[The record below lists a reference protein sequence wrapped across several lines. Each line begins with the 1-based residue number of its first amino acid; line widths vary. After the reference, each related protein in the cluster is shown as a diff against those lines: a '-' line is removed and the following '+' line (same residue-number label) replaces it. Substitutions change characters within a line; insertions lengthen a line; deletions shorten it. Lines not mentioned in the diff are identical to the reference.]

1 VAISADERIEL
12 CTAVGGL
19 LLEACTEH
27 DVRRVMAT
35 DAGFDRDLWRKM
47 AEQGVIGML
56 IDDKYGGIGLGP
68 VELEAVTEQ
77 TGAALLPSP
86 FISSGVLA
94 ASVIQAGGSGED
106 KRRLLPGL
114 ADGSSI
120 GTVAIT
126 GERGT
131 WMPEDI
137 DVAAD
142 TDGTLSGHSHYVTF
156 GQAADVILVVAR
168 TSTGPS
174 VFEVAPNA
182 DGFTRRAEAVFDATV
197 PLSAYTFD
205 RTPARR
211 LGCAGWEAVQHA
223 LDLTVVA
230 LAGEQVGGA
239 RRILDIT
246 VDYLKTRIQFGRPIG
261 SFQALKHFAADLLL
275 EVESATSAAQ
285 HAATQMEPGEAG
297 DPMASGGAVALAGFV
312 CAEAYENTALHSIQ
326 MHGGIGFTWEHPAH
340 LFLRRARSGAQ
351 LFGGSRQ
358 HRERYLISK
367 GA

>member
-12 CTAVGGL
+12 CTAVGDL
-19 LLEACTEH
+19 LQETCTEH

-47 AEQGVIGML
+47 ADQGVIGML
-56 IDDKYGGIGLGP
+56 IDDDYGGIGLGP

-94 ASVIQAGGSGED
+94 ASVIHAGGSGED

-126 GERGT
+126 GQRGT
-131 WMPEDI
+131 WTLEDI

-142 TDGTLSGHSHYVTF
+142 TDGTLSGHAHYVTF

-168 TSTGPS
+168 TSNGPG
-174 VFEVAPNA
+174 VFEVAPDA
-182 DGFTRRAEAVFDATV
+182 DGFTRRADAVFDATV
-197 PLSAYTFD
+197 PLSTYTFD
-205 RTPARR
+205 RTHTRR

-246 VDYLKTRIQFGRPIG
+246 VEYLKTRIQFGRPIG

-285 HAATQMEPGEAG
+285 HAAAQIEPGEAG
-297 DPMASGGAVALAGFV
+297 DPTATDGAIALAGFV
-312 CAEAYENTALHSIQ
+312 CAETYENTALHAIQ